1 MHVNMFMIKDKARRI
16 DTGVTISIF
25 EINETVEIFLKY
37 HEETGTL
44 NKKQHMLTAKLDTKK

>member
-1 MHVNMFMIKDKARRI
+1 MFMIKDKARRI
-16 DTGVTISIF
+16 ETGVTISMF

-37 HEETGTL
+37 HEETGTP